1 MKTIR
6 NLVLA
11 MAGACIGFTHTIAI
25 AQGAAAY
32 PNKLIKI
39 VVPFPPGGATDIMTR
54 NIAQKLGEAWKQPVI
69 VENRPGA
76 NGTIGADAVAK
87 SPPDG
92 YTLLAATIAHSAN
105 VSLFPKTPYQF
116 QRDLQPV
123 AIMGLIPLVPVV
135 RANSTIRSLQDL
147 VDTAKRQNLN
157 AGSGGNGTAHHL
169 TLELFKNVTGAPIQ
183 HIPYKGGAQAMTD
196 LLGGQIDVIFSLL
209 PECLPHIKSGK
220 LQALAV
226 TSDARHPLLPD
237 VPTTAEAGVPGV
249 SVTSWNGLMVP
260 SGTPKEIVSKINA
273 DVLSIIA
280 APEMR
285 ARIIEQGFQPGTLSV
300 SDTEKFVKADV
311 ERWTKVIREAH
322 ITAD

>member
-1 MKTIR
+1 
-6 NLVLA
+6 
-11 MAGACIGFTHTIAI
+11 
-25 AQGAAAY
+25 
-32 PNKLIKI
+32 
-39 VVPFPPGGATDIMTR
+39 
-54 NIAQKLGEAWKQPVI
+54 
-69 VENRPGA
+69 
-76 NGTIGADAVAK
+76 
-87 SPPDG
+87 
-92 YTLLAATIAHSAN
+92 
-105 VSLFPKTPYQF
+105 
-116 QRDLQPV
+116 
-123 AIMGLIPLVPVV
+123 
-135 RANSTIRSLQDL
+135 
-147 VDTAKRQNLN
+147 
-157 AGSGGNGTAHHL
+157 
-169 TLELFKNVTGAPIQ
+169 
-183 HIPYKGGAQAMTD
+183 MTD

>member
-1 MKTIR
+1 
-6 NLVLA
+6 
-11 MAGACIGFTHTIAI
+11 
-25 AQGAAAY
+25 
-32 PNKLIKI
+32 
-39 VVPFPPGGATDIMTR
+39 
-54 NIAQKLGEAWKQPVI
+54 
-69 VENRPGA
+69 
-76 NGTIGADAVAK
+76 
-87 SPPDG
+87 
-92 YTLLAATIAHSAN
+92 
-105 VSLFPKTPYQF
+105 
-116 QRDLQPV
+116 
-123 AIMGLIPLVPVV
+123 V

-237 VPTTAEAGVPGV
+237 VPTTAEAGIPGV

-311 ERWTKVIREAH
+311 ERWAKVIREAH